1 MDHTPK
7 PVRKARPAVKQASS
21 AALSDSAVAAPQPA
35 KPSNIARRRQAALT
49 EGGVEY
55 TAKRRELVEL
65 AVRVFK
71 DKGFKATTLN
81 DISKAANIDRATL
94 YYYVASKEELLQ
106 EAVQDMLKNNLEEAD
121 RIMRRDELD
130 QRGKLT
136 LLFKMLMVSYEQNY
150 PHMYVYIQELMHEV
164 PHDSSPWAK
173 QMLKQTRRFEKM
185 TMTLIAQGIDEG
197 VFRPDVSVHVA
208 TNGLFGMFN
217 WTHRWFKPSGKLSA
231 EDVAEQFCKIFLDGI
246 TLRTA

>member
-1 MDHTPK
+1 MDHSPK
-7 PVRKARPAVKQASS
+7 PVRKARQAKKETTSVAVPGS
-21 AALSDSAVAAPQPA
+21 AAAPQPA
-35 KPSNIARRRQAALT
+35 KPSNIARRRQAALA

-55 TAKRRELVEL
+55 AAKRRELVEL

-81 DISKAANIDRATL
+81 DISKEANIDRATL

-106 EAVQDMLKNNLEEAD
+106 EAVQNMLKNNLEEAD
-121 RIMRRDELD
+121 RIMRRDDLD
-130 QRGKLT
+130 HRAKLT

-164 PHDSSPWAK
+164 PYDSSAWAK
-173 QMLKQTRRFEKM
+173 QMLRQTRRFEKM
-185 TMTLIAQGIDEG
+185 TMTLIAQGIEDG

-231 EDVAEQFCKIFLDGI
+231 EEVADQFCKIFLDGI
-246 TLRTA
+246 TQRPT

>member
-1 MDHTPK
+1 MDHSAK
-7 PVRKARPAVKQASS
+7 PVRKTSKAIVAPVPEIAPA
-21 AALSDSAVAAPQPA
+21 AVA
-35 KPSNIARRRQAALT
+35 KPSNIARRRQAALA

-81 DISKAANIDRATL
+81 DISKEANIERATL

-106 EAVQDMLKNNLEEAD
+106 EAVQNMLKDNLEQAD
-121 RIMRRDELD
+121 RIVRRDDLD
-130 QRGKLT
+130 HRGKLT

-173 QMLKQTRRFEKM
+173 LMLKQTRRFEKM
-185 TMTLIAQGIDEG
+185 TITLITQGMEDG
-197 VFRPDVSVHVA
+197 VFRPDVSAHVA
-208 TNGLFGMFN
+208 ANGLFGMFN

-231 EDVAEQFCKIFLDGI
+231 EEVAEQFCNIFLDGI
-246 TLRTA
+246 TARAA